1 MSPRLAIALAISVVI
16 VVLSA
21 LGAWI
26 LRSSVDTR
34 ATVEF
39 GDVDTSEAAVAPF
52 EGFTQA
58 RVSLDD
64 DCLLVAVADE
74 LSERSRGL
82 RDVTDLGSYD
92 GMLFVFPE
100 DSDALFTMA
109 GTPLT
114 LDIGWYAADGLPVD
128 RTTMEPCLYGDDATC
143 PAYGSADKFRYA
155 LETHGG
161 QLGGGALG
169 GCSS

>member
-1 MSPRLAIALAISVVI
+1 VSPRLAIALAITVVI

-26 LRSSVDTR
+26 LRSSIDTR
-34 ATVEF
+34 AAVEF
-39 GDVDTSEAAVAPF
+39 GAIDTTAAASVPF

-58 RVSLDD
+58 RIALEDS
-64 DCLLVAVADE
+64 CLLVAVADE
-74 LSERSRGL
+74 IDERTRGL
-82 RDVTDLGSYD
+82 RDATDLGTYD
-92 GMLFVFPE
+92 GMLFVFPA
-100 DSDALFTMA
+100 DTDARFTMA

-114 LDIGWYAADGLPVD
+114 LDIGWYDADGLPVD

-143 PAYGSADKFRYA
+143 PDYGATRKYRYA